1 MITPMSDQA
10 ALIWVAVIVMIFVIT
25 MGAIAIWSK
34 NQENRERA
42 RARHKHVGRRRP
54 SLPAHPKTTS
64 TLK

>member
-34 NQENRERA
+34 SLENRERA
-42 RARHKHVGRRRP
+42 RTRHKPVGRRRP
-54 SLPAHPKTTS
+54 SLPAHPKTTGTS
-64 TLK
+64 K